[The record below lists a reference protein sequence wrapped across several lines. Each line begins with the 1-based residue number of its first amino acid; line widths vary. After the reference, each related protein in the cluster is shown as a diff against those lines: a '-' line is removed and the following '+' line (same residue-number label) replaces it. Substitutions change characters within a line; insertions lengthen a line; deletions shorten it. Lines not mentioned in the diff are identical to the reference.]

1 MTDQNPKMK
10 VLIHFTGRG
19 VKANKIE
26 VLRLGDFFSN
36 FQRLL
41 FEYGKAKGIKK
52 PQEHLKLYLTKI
64 SPGSVL
70 VETEPTRGY
79 HRYVEPTSEA
89 IDFIITLI
97 QYVDDIEKA
106 KEYLLKELKTPEA
119 ALSALKRLERIW
131 SEEDIQV
138 GIAKDHEPTNF
149 VYLPPEKKP
158 YVERL
163 VDEFIKEAS
172 DKVIGAIVGLKTHGR
187 KPYFEIISDTGE
199 KIKCY
204 YDPREDPELE
214 MKAYEHFW
222 KPVEVIGLLKQKG
235 RKKEVEKT
243 IDLQPHAVKISG
255 EFAGYKLQKELTLY
269 PEYDHT
275 TDVWCVENPGL
286 EIYGCGKTLNE
297 ALKDAEEVFEALIE
311 EYLLE
316 DEEIL
321 NDKAKELRET
331 LLQHVE
337 VNP

>member
-1 MTDQNPKMK
+1 M
-10 VLIHFTGRG
+10 
-19 VKANKIE
+19 
-26 VLRLGDFFSN
+26 
-36 FQRLL
+36 
-41 FEYGKAKGIKK
+41 
-52 PQEHLKLYLTKI
+52 
-64 SPGSVL
+64 
-70 VETEPTRGY
+70 
-79 HRYVEPTSEA
+79 
-89 IDFIITLI
+89 
-97 QYVDDIEKA
+97 DDITKA

-119 ALSALKRLERIW
+119 VLSALKRLERIW
-131 SEEDIQV
+131 SEKDIQV
-138 GIAKDHEPTNF
+138 GIAKGYEPTDF

-158 YVERL
+158 YIEKL

-172 DKVIGAIVGLKTHGR
+172 DKIVGAIVGLKTHGR

-204 YDPREDPELE
+204 YDPKEDPELE

-243 IDLQPHAVKISG
+243 IDIQLHAVRISG
-255 EFAGYKLQKELTLY
+255 KFAGYKLKKELILQ

-275 TDVWCVENPGL
+275 TDVWCVENPDL
-286 EIYGCGKTLNE
+286 ELYGCGPTLE
-297 ALKDAEEVFEALIE
+297 DAIQDAEEVFEALVE

-316 DEEIL
+316 DETL
-321 NDKAKELRET
+321 LDNKARELREA